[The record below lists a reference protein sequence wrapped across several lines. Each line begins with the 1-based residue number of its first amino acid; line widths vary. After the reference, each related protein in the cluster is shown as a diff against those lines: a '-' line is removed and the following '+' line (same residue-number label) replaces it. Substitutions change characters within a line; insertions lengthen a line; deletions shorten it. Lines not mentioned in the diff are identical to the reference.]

1 MKTRTFLSL
10 TFIALLA
17 SLVWAQPPR
26 RGRWGGMRYDP
37 ATEVT
42 VTGKITEVKKV
53 EHRGMMT
60 GLHVML
66 ETEKG
71 TLDVHLGPAPFLEKS
86 KMTFEKGE
94 EMEVTGSKTKYDGS
108 DAIIAR
114 EVKKAGQVLTLRD
127 SQGIPKWSRG
137 RRTS

>member
-10 TFIALLA
+10 VSSTLLA
-17 SLVWAQPPR
+17 SMVWAQPPR
-26 RGRWGGMRYDP
+26 RGRTGGVRYDP

-42 VTGKITEVKKV
+42 VTGKITEVKKM

-60 GLHVML
+60 GTHVML

-71 TLDVHLGPAPFLEKS
+71 SFDVHLGPTAFLEKN

-94 EMEVTGSKTKYDGS
+94 EMEVIGSKVKYDGA

-114 EVKKAGQVLTLRD
+114 EVKKGGQVLTLRD
-127 SQGIPKWSRG
+127 SKGIPKWSGG
-137 RRTS
+137 RRMS

>member
-10 TFIALLA
+10 ISVALLA
-17 SLVWAQPPR
+17 SVWAQPSR

-42 VTGKITEVKKV
+42 VTGKITEVTKV
-53 EHRGMMT
+53 GRRGMMP
-60 GLHVML
+60 GLHVRL
-66 ETEKG
+66 QTEKG
-71 TLDVHLGPAPFLEKS
+71 ALDVHLGPAPFLEKS

-94 EMEVTGSKTKYDGS
+94 EMEVTGSRVKYDGA

-114 EVKKAGQVLTLRD
+114 EVKKAGRALTLRD

-137 RRTS
+137 RGTS

>member
-1 MKTRTFLSL
+1 MKTRAFLSMISV
-10 TFIALLA
+10 TLLA
-17 SLVWAQPPR
+17 SVWAQPSR

-42 VTGKITEVKKV
+42 VTGKITEVTKV
-53 EHRGMMT
+53 GRRGMMP
-60 GLHVML
+60 GLHVRL
-66 ETEKG
+66 QTEKG
-71 TLDVHLGPAPFLEKS
+71 ALDVHLGPAPFLEKS

-94 EMEVTGSKTKYDGS
+94 EMEVTGSRVKYDGA

-114 EVKKAGQVLTLRD
+114 EVKKAGRALTLRD

-137 RRTS
+137 RGTS